1 MDSTARAEILEG
13 LNVFRALEA
22 WGAVL
27 YAAWAANETDERLR
41 AGHLIIAERE
51 ANHARLLAERIRAL
65 GGEPGPACVDGILI
79 EQLGELKDLKGFVA
93 QLDGLKRVTM
103 RDQSRMAGCQQ
114 ALERGFAAAEAT
126 DGATHHFWAQL
137 YGEEK
142 VSGAWY
148 RHTYSEMSG
157 KRPRTDKLPV
167 LAPDQVVRR
176 AESARATAGE
186 PAACNAAQ

>member
-1 MDSTARAEILEG
+1 MDNKRAEILEG

-22 WGAVL
+22 WGATL
-27 YAAWAANETDERLR
+27 YAAWAAAEPDPRLR

-65 GGEPGPACVDGILI
+65 GGEPGPACVDGILA
-79 EQLGELKDLKGFVA
+79 EQLAEMKGLNGFVT
-93 QLDGLKRVTM
+93 QLDALKRITE
-103 RDQSRMAGCQQ
+103 RDKQRMAGCQQ
-114 ALERGFAAAEAT
+114 ALDRGFEAAKAT
-126 DGATHHFWAQL
+126 DSATHHFWAQL

-142 VSGAWY
+142 VSADWY

-157 KRPRTDKLPV
+157 KRPRSDALPV

-176 AESARATAGE
+176 AESARGTAGE
-186 PAACNAAQ
+186 PAACSAVA